1 MSNLKNLR
9 RELKAWGRF
18 WASQEYAQGFSN
30 KSNVEKV
37 ADVCRL
43 GSMQFSSAAF
53 EIKVPTD
60 IDELTSAI
68 DALSVH
74 ERLVIV
80 GKYIKKKKSAD
91 LAAWAQLPTAKSA
104 EFWLLRAE
112 RALL

>member
-18 WASQEYAQGFSN
+18 WASHEYAQGFSS

-37 ADVCRL
+37 ADACKL
-43 GSMQFSSAAF
+43 GGMQFSSVPF
-53 EIKVPTD
+53 EINVPAD
-60 IDELTSAI
+60 IDGLTRAI

-80 GKYIKKKKSAD
+80 GKYIKKKKPAE
-91 LAAWAQLPTAKSA
+91 LAVWAHLPTAKSA